1 MDVHSSF
8 VGEKLDSHLLRS
20 TRRID
25 AVDDGAWILFFLG
38 RLTAVQK
45 RHSSDSCVNVRCLSS
60 VSKVWTNSKDA
71 E

>member
-1 MDVHSSF
+1 MDVQSIC
-8 VGEKLDSHLLRS
+8 VVVKLGFHLLRS

-25 AVDDGAWILFFLG
+25 VVDDGVWIWCFLG
-38 RLTAVQK
+38 RLDEVQK
-45 RHSSDSCVNVRCLSS
+45 RQSSDSCVNVRWRSS